1 MREWRVR
8 VDPSR
13 VTAQHDGAKAH
24 TEGTVKGTIEDSSF
38 TGDGKDDVR
47 VDVVQQPSNSPDTNI
62 WDIGAFNAHQKEFKR
77 LEAFTNTK
85 QRMMELV
92 YKAWDKISWEVMDKS
107 WACFFNNLR
116 SIMQCRGDNNYKQ
129 AHNQC
134 SGKIYFHGIYLNNTK
149 YISRIY
155 LCFSPLRDHTDI
167 FLFENR

>member
-1 MREWRVR
+1 MEELKEKYGVKISGSTLDRIVR
-8 VDPSR
+8 
-13 VTAQHDGAKAH
+13 KAH

-116 SIMQCRGDNNYKQ
+116 SIMQCR
-129 AHNQC
+129 AVVH
-134 SGKIYFHGIYLNNTK
+134 SSLSAT
-149 YISRIY
+149 
-155 LCFSPLRDHTDI
+155 L
-167 FLFENR
+167 